1 MLRPFFAIKKYK
13 FNQKSSIMRK
23 TAKEIIVDVEEHLT
37 KSNKRYYSDFYVGI
51 TNDIER
57 RLYVEHNVEK
67 KSNWWIY
74 RTATNKTAAQSV
86 EEYFLNKGMKGDTGG
101 GTDDSIYVYCYEIT
115 NLTKE

>member
-51 TNDIER
+51 TNDI
-57 RLYVEHNVEK
+57 
-67 KSNWWIY
+67 
-74 RTATNKTAAQSV
+74 
-86 EEYFLNKGMKGDTGG
+86 
-101 GTDDSIYVYCYEIT
+101 
-115 NLTKE
+115 